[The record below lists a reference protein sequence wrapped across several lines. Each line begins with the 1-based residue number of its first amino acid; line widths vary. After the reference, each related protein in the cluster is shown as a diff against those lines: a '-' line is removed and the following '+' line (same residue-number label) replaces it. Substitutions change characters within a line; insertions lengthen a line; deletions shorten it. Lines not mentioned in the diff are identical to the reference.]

1 MNLLRILIALA
12 LLILGTLIL
21 QFAISPFSIGDG
33 TFQIGQSLSRVT
45 GGIIW
50 GVIIWGI
57 IKLFRGDKKSP
68 DMSSF
73 IFYTAATY
81 IVLLTI
87 SDFFTS

>member
-12 LLILGTLIL
+12 VLILGSLIL
-21 QFAISPFSIGDG
+21 QFAIAPFSIGDD
-33 TFQIGQSLSRVT
+33 TFQIGQSMGRVA

-50 GVIIWGI
+50 GVIIWDI
-57 IKLFRGDKKSP
+57 IKLLRGNDRSP

-87 SDFFTS
+87 SDFFTG